1 MVVLPQKFKKTCR
14 SAPGLSLVELL
25 IVITVL
31 GILVAIS
38 ITGFGGARQAAV
50 DQKDRR
56 NAQEI
61 ASVAGMASA
70 AGADF
75 VVDGNEQAS
84 IDNLRAGVSPTRG
97 AFQGRTFQIGSMA
110 DTDITG
116 AMRFLVLSG
125 NEIVYNTNGVQ

>member
-25 IVITVL
+25 IVITIL
-31 GILVAIS
+31 GILVSIAIVA
-38 ITGFGGARQAAV
+38 FGGAEQAAV

-84 IDNLRAGVSPTRG
+84 IDNLRTGVSPTRG